1 MSGVAGGDKAH
12 GVCSRRG
19 GKLGNGS
26 NGGAAVEGD
35 PPPALVKGGETQVVQ
50 SGEVADEGGMEGG
63 DAKEDPRPAEVQGGK
78 THVAST
84 KAGKTGGSARVTGDP
99 GSAKVQ
105 GGEQHVASTK
115 GAKTGGKTKGARV
128 KLGPGPVKIEG
139 SDGGRT
145 SAGVEGEG
153 GSQATK
159 SKVDGV
165 NSKDSKTGEGSA
177 GGESK
182 SVKAPGGGT
191 RGKCDRGGKPKEKM
205 TSERVDKMQRGACSK
220 EAQKGGAKEYRR
232 AAT

>member
-35 PPPALVKGGETQVVQ
+35 PPPAPVQGGETQVVQ
-50 SGEVADEGGMEGG
+50 SGKVADEGGMEGG
-63 DAKEDPRPAEVQGGK
+63 DAKKDPRPAEVQGGK
-78 THVAST
+78 THIAST
-84 KAGKTGGSARVTGDP
+84 KAGKTGGSAIITGDP

-105 GGEQHVASTK
+105 GGERHAK
-115 GAKTGGKTKGARV
+115 GAKSGGKTKGARV
-128 KLGPGPVKIEG
+128 KWGPGPVKIQG
-139 SDGGRT
+139 NDGGRT

-165 NSKDSKTGEGSA
+165 NSKESKTGEGSA
-177 GGESK
+177 GGESE
-182 SVKAPGGGT
+182 SVKAPGGGA